1 MAEPAGRGNPVW
13 LAALFALAWAGGA
26 VAYMP
31 FLTILLPGRVAD
43 LAGPV
48 TGISWLAYLS
58 FAGAIAAS
66 AGAIGL
72 GYLSDVTRNRRG
84 WIAAGLVL
92 SCILLVVSRAVHSLP
107 GLIVVVSAWQLA
119 LNMMLGP
126 LAAMAAEQVPDNQK
140 GLFGGFLAFAPGL
153 GALAGALVTL
163 PGVPPSLFGADA
175 RLVLVALMV
184 SGCIAPVLLLRVAR
198 PAEPRGAV
206 PLIDEPAPYGRATV
220 IRMWLGRLAVQVSEA
235 ALFAFLFFWLRSLD
249 PGLSDHVI
257 SRIFSITVLVSAP
270 LALLSG
276 RWADRH
282 SRPFLPL
289 VGTAAASGLGLLAM
303 ALAPSLDLAIA
314 AYALFGVASSIF
326 LALHTAQTLRILPD
340 PRRRARD
347 LGLFNL
353 TNTVPQLVVP
363 WIALALI
370 PTFGFSGLFV
380 VLAALAG
387 AACLLLLPII
397 RHP

>member
-1 MAEPAGRGNPVW
+1 MAEPAGRANPVL
-13 LAALFALAWAGGA
+13 LAVLFALAWAGGA

-31 FLTILLPGRVAD
+31 FLTILLPAKVSAV
-43 LAGPV
+43 AGPSA
-48 TGISWLAYLS
+48 GISWLAYLS
-58 FAGAIAAS
+58 FAGSIAAS
-66 AGAIGL
+66 LGAIGL

-84 WIAAGLVL
+84 WIAAGLIL
-92 SCILLVVSRAVHSLP
+92 SCTLLVASRGAQSLP
-107 GLIVVVSAWQLA
+107 ALIAVVIAWQLA

-126 LAAMAAEQVPDNQK
+126 LMALAGEQIPDDQK

-184 SGCIAPVLLLRVAR
+184 VVCMLPALLMRSASPAQA
-198 PAEPRGAV
+198 PAEAPKAPAR
-206 PLIDEPAPYGRATV
+206 APYSRTTML
-220 IRMWLGRLAVQVSEA
+220 RMWLGRLAVQVSEA

-249 PGLSDHVI
+249 PGLSDHII

-270 LALLSG
+270 LALAVG

-282 SRPFLPL
+282 NSPFVPL

-314 AYALFGVASSIF
+314 GYALFGVASSIF

-363 WIALALI
+363 WIALALV

-397 RHP
+397 RHT